1 MKKVVRLTD
10 SDLVN
15 LVKRIISEQEDTLVD
30 DIDAMADE
38 LGDDPTPLQTIINK
52 IEDAGHDVGTFIRKL
67 NRNTRKVQ
75 RQIAKNMMKLKAKK
89 GKPNFS
95 MDMKKFN

>member
-1 MKKVVRLTD
+1 
-10 SDLVN
+10 VN

-67 NRNTRKVQ
+67 KRNTKKVQ
-75 RQIAKNMMKLKAKK
+75 RQIAKNMMKLKFKK

>member
-1 MKKVVRLTD
+1 MKKVVRLTE

-30 DIDAMADE
+30 EIDAMADE

-52 IEDAGHDVGTFIRKL
+52 IEDAGHDVGTFIKKL
-67 NRNTRKVQ
+67 KRNARKVQ
-75 RQIAKNMMKLKAKK
+75 RQIGKNMMKLRFKK

-95 MDMKKFN
+95 TGMDMYN

>member
-1 MKKVVRLTD
+1 MKKDVRLTE

-67 NRNTRKVQ
+67 KRNTKKVQ
-75 RQIAKNMMKLKAKK
+75 RQIAKNMMKLKFKK